1 MSGPDSLRVLVID
14 AAASRTGA
22 SIAEAWSA
30 RELMYFLVWRDLKVR
45 YKQTALGALWALI
58 QPFATMV
65 VFSVFFG
72 RLAGMPSDGVPY
84 PVFAFAALVPWTYFS
99 AAIGGGA
106 QSLIGSQ
113 GLISKVYFPRL
124 VIPAAA
130 VVTPLV
136 DAAIAL
142 AMLLVLM
149 AWFGIA
155 PPPAVVLLPLFAGLA
170 VAAAAAAAVWLAAL
184 GAKYRDVR
192 YVVPF
197 FVQLW
202 LFVTPVIYPMSKVV
216 EKLEAAGI
224 PAWLYGLNPMAG
236 VVEGFRYS
244 LLGGRPLPLGIV
256 ATSTAVAAVLLVS
269 GAFYFRKMDRT
280 FADVV

>member
-1 MSGPDSLRVLVID
+1 MSGPDGLRVLVID

-72 RLAGMPSDGVPY
+72 RLAGVPSDGVPY

-142 AMLLVLM
+142 ALLLVLM

-197 FVQLW
+197 LVQFW
-202 LFVTPVIYPMSKVV
+202 LYISPVAYPTTLVP
-216 EKLEAAGI
+216 ERWR
-224 PAWLYGLNPMAG
+224 PLYGLNPMAT
-236 VVEGFRYS
+236 VVDGFRWT
-244 LLGGRPLPLGIV
+244 LLGTPPPAPAMAVI
-256 ATSTAVAAVLLVS
+256 STAAVALALWAGLQ
-269 GAFYFRKMDRT
+269 YFRRSEAAL
-280 FADVV
+280 ADVL

>member
-1 MSGPDSLRVLVID
+1 MSGPDGLRVLVID

-30 RELMYFLVWRDLKVR
+30 RELMSFLVWRDLKVR

-72 RLAGMPSDGVPY
+72 RLAGVPSDGVPY

-113 GLISKVYFPRL
+113 GLIAKVYFPRL

-197 FVQLW
+197 LVQFW
-202 LFVTPVIYPMSKVV
+202 LYISPVAYPTTLVP
-216 EKLEAAGI
+216 ERWR
-224 PAWLYGLNPMAG
+224 PLYGLNPMAT
-236 VVEGFRYS
+236 VVDGFRWT
-244 LLGGRPLPLGIV
+244 LLGTPPPAPAMAVI
-256 ATSTAVAAVLLVS
+256 STAAVALALWAGLQ
-269 GAFYFRKMDRT
+269 YFRRSEAAL
-280 FADVV
+280 ADVL